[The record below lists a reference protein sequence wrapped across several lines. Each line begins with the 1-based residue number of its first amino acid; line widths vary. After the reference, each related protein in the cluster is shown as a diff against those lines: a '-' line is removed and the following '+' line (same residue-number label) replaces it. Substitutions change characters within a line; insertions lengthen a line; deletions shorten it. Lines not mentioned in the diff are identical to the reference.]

1 MSIDF
6 SITAERGFEM
16 TIGKRIQEKMAE
28 RHISQNKLAKL
39 AQVSQSGI
47 SSIISGSVS
56 PKEVTLSAIAKALD
70 CSVSELMGELPN
82 HFLQINRAAVP
93 IIGQIA
99 CGEPITAEQNID
111 GYADLPEGVRADFA
125 LRCKGDSMAPTF
137 IDGDLVLI
145 RQQPDVEN
153 GQIAAISING
163 EATLKHVYHHHG
175 SLLLVADNP
184 SFAPLTISPGM
195 DDNLLIHG
203 LAVGYTRIF

>member
-1 MSIDF
+1 M
-6 SITAERGFEM
+6 
-16 TIGKRIQEKMAE
+16 IGKNIRYLRQT
-28 RHISQNKLAKL
+28 HGYSQAKL
-39 AQVSQSGI
+39 AQKLNIKQASI
-47 SSIISGSVS
+47 SLWENGLTIPETKYLIEMTKIFNCPMDFFLSEEQHRPLDSV
-56 PKEVTLSAIAKALD
+56 AIK
-70 CSVSELMGELPN
+70 
-82 HFLQINRAAVP
+82 RAAVP
-93 IIGQIA
+93 VIGQIA

-111 GYADLPEGVRADFA
+111 GYADLPDGVRADFA

-163 EATLKHVYHHHG
+163 EATLKHVYHQQG

-184 SFAPLTISPGM
+184 SFAPLTVSPGM

>member
-1 MSIDF
+1 MIGRNIKRLRLEHGYSQEQLARKLNVTQGAI
-6 SITAERGFEM
+6 SHWE
-16 TIGKRIQEKMAE
+16 IGKSNPEAAQLVA
-28 RHISQNKLAKL
+28 ISQLFG
-39 AQVSQSGI
+39 VSLDTFTDE
-47 SSIISGSVS
+47 S
-56 PKEVTLSAIAKALD
+56 PLRDIDRVNIK
-70 CSVSELMGELPN
+70 
-82 HFLQINRAAVP
+82 RAAIP

-111 GYADLPEGVRADFA
+111 GYADLPDGVRADFA

-163 EATLKHVYHHHG
+163 EATLKHVYHHQG

-184 SFAPLTISPGM
+184 SFRTG
-195 DDNLLIHG
+195 
-203 LAVGYTRIF
+203 